1 MGKWGV
7 SIQMPPHK
15 IRHLI
20 PALMIGARTRK
31 GQFQRCI
38 RGLCGGK
45 HRIRAG
51 LSTGGEKNIQS
62 DTGLALVCVHND
74 AVHQCLGHFTRKAA
88 VRLPLFLDR
97 AAQIF
102 HTPDA
107 FRKGLLCVLQGSAT
121 AYRSAFGMACARFSP
136 CSLPILPAP
145 SRPIFTLFPIFFLH
159 SFLLTGSDL
168 PRGLIKQDF
177 RSFLLCN
184 YGIMNAQTERQC
196 YLA

>member
-38 RGLCGGK
+38 RGLYGGK

-107 FRKGLLCVLQGSAT
+107 FCKDRQLRTDQRSVRHVPDFHHAVCRFCLHPADRFLLC
-121 AYRSAFGMACARFSP
+121 
-136 CSLPILPAP
+136 
-145 SRPIFTLFPIFFLH
+145 FPFFLH
-159 SFLLTGSDL
+159 SLLLTGSDL
-168 PRGLIKQDF
+168 PRGLKKQDF

-184 YGIMNAQTERQC
+184 YGIMNSQTERQC

>member
-1 MGKWGV
+1 
-7 SIQMPPHK
+7 MPPHK

-20 PALMIGARTRK
+20 PALMTGARTRK

-107 FRKGLLCVLQGSAT
+107 FRKGLLCVQPRIGNCVQISVR
-121 AYRSAFGMACARFSP
+121 YGMCQ
-136 CSLPILPAP
+136 
-145 SRPIFTLFPIFFLH
+145 IFTMQFADSACTQQTDFFSALL
-159 SFLLTGSDL
+159 LLTGSDL
-168 PRGLIKQDF
+168 PRGLKKQDF

>member
-88 VRLPLFLDR
+88 VRLPLFLDC

-121 AYRSAFGMACARFSP
+121 AYRSAFGTACARFSP
-136 CSLPILPAP
+136 CSLPILPEP
-145 SRPIFTLFPIFFLH
+145 SRPIFTLFPIFFCTPFYSQVVIYRAASKSRILEV
-159 SFLLTGSDL
+159 F
-168 PRGLIKQDF
+168 F
-177 RSFLLCN
+177 CA
-184 YGIMNAQTERQC
+184 IMV
-196 YLA
+196 

>member
-107 FRKGLLCVLQGSAT
+107 FRKGLLCVL
-121 AYRSAFGMACARFSP
+121 
-136 CSLPILPAP
+136 PAP
-145 SRPIFTLFPIFFLH
+145 SRPIFTLFPIFFCTPFYSQVVIYRAASKSRILEV
-159 SFLLTGSDL
+159 F
-168 PRGLIKQDF
+168 F
-177 RSFLLCN
+177 CA
-184 YGIMNAQTERQC
+184 IMV
-196 YLA
+196 

>member
-20 PALMIGARTRK
+20 PALMTGARTRK

-51 LSTGGEKNIQS
+51 LSTGGEKTSRVIQVLLS
-62 DTGLALVCVHND
+62 SASTTMRFTSALDISREKPQFACHCFSIVRRR
-74 AVHQCLGHFTRKAA
+74 FSTR
-88 VRLPLFLDR
+88 RM
-97 AAQIF
+97 
-102 HTPDA
+102 
-107 FRKGLLCVLQGSAT
+107 
-121 AYRSAFGMACARFSP
+121 RSARVCSAFCKDRQLRTDQRSVRHVPDFHHAVCRF
-136 CSLPILPAP
+136 CLHPADRFYFV
-145 SRPIFTLFPIFFLH
+145 SHFFCTP
-159 SFLLTGSDL
+159 FLLTGSDL
-168 PRGLIKQDF
+168 PRGLKKQDF

>member
-88 VRLPLFLDR
+88 VRLVRRRFSTR
-97 AAQIF
+97 
-102 HTPDA
+102 
-107 FRKGLLCVLQGSAT
+107 RM
-121 AYRSAFGMACARFSP
+121 RSARVCSAFCKDRQLRTDQRSVRHVPDFHHAVCRF
-136 CSLPILPAP
+136 CLHPAD
-145 SRPIFTLFPIFFLH
+145 R
-159 SFLLTGSDL
+159 
-168 PRGLIKQDF
+168 
-177 RSFLLCN
+177 FLLCFPFFFCTPF
-184 YGIMNAQTERQC
+184 YSQVVIYRAASKSRILEVFFCAIMV
-196 YLA
+196 

>member
-20 PALMIGARTRK
+20 PALMTGARTRK
-31 GQFQRCI
+31 GQFQRYI

-45 HRIRAG
+45 HRICAG

-74 AVHQCLGHFTRKAA
+74 AVHQCLGHFPCHCFSIVRRRFSTRRMRSARVCSAFCKDRQLRTDQRSVRHVPDFHHA
-88 VRLPLFLDR
+88 VCRFCLHPADR
-97 AAQIF
+97 F
-102 HTPDA
+102 
-107 FRKGLLCVLQGSAT
+107 LLC
-121 AYRSAFGMACARFSP
+121 
-136 CSLPILPAP
+136 
-145 SRPIFTLFPIFFLH
+145 FPFFLH

-168 PRGLIKQDF
+168 PRGLKKQDF

>member
-20 PALMIGARTRK
+20 PALMTGARTRK

-74 AVHQCLGHFTRKAA
+74 AVHPCLGHFTRKAA

-107 FRKGLLCVLQGSAT
+107 FRKGLLCVL
-121 AYRSAFGMACARFSP
+121 
-136 CSLPILPAP
+136 PAP
-145 SRPIFTLFPIFFLH
+145 SRPIFTLFPIFFCTPFYSQVVIYRAASKSRILEV
-159 SFLLTGSDL
+159 F
-168 PRGLIKQDF
+168 F
-177 RSFLLCN
+177 CA
-184 YGIMNAQTERQC
+184 IMV
-196 YLA
+196 

>member
-31 GQFQRCI
+31 GQFQRYI

-74 AVHQCLGHFTRKAA
+74 AVH
-88 VRLPLFLDR
+88 
-97 AAQIF
+97 
-102 HTPDA
+102 
-107 FRKGLLCVLQGSAT
+107 
-121 AYRSAFGMACARFSP
+121 
-136 CSLPILPAP
+136 
-145 SRPIFTLFPIFFLH
+145 
-159 SFLLTGSDL
+159 
-168 PRGLIKQDF
+168 
-177 RSFLLCN
+177 
-184 YGIMNAQTERQC
+184 
-196 YLA
+196 